1 MGNPMEKGN
10 GDADGF
16 VTPAV
21 RAGEIAVGLAR
32 LTELARNPLTV
43 NALPTFVDVLDTMRG
58 DAAELAAVLA
68 EDESMDALPSR
79 TPAGATL
86 VLYRDLSRMYAH
98 CRHSTASA
106 QSPEAVLAFFRAG
119 LEEAIKTAGMLVLA
133 SGALRPADASCAHA
147 AQALPLTWQAIPE
160 AVDHLVRSVV
170 VPLPA
175 EATQHERALA
185 AADANAVL
193 LLREAMKP
201 VNGFMARLVAIADLH
216 RRRGGDAPG
225 IAATHALALAVFD
238 LVRAFPDVME
248 AGCAAPA
255 AALASMLEDAATGT
269 HAPVFSGATTPVGG
283 RTRKRRDGAIMG
295 RAACMLDAR
304 MKAEPETRESVH
316 ASNVADLVKA
326 ATGWDVNGPKVE
338 DWRARCHKGMAEQ
351 PRGFRANHPAMAV
364 WQTYQSDIVRNGERQ
379 PRDSA
384 GWARVAAVYQRFLMG
399 APDGNPGDTERDTT
413 LVSPGPSPD

>member
-1 MGNPMEKGN
+1 MEQWN
-10 GDADGF
+10 GDADGL

-21 RAGEIAVGLAR
+21 RAGEIAAGLAC

-68 EDESMDALPSR
+68 EDETMDELPSR

-98 CRHSTASA
+98 CRHSTALA
-106 QSPEAVLAFFRAG
+106 QSLEAVLAFFRAG

-133 SGALRPADASCAHA
+133 SGALRQADAGSADA
-147 AQALPLTWQAIPE
+147 EQALPLTWQAIPE
-160 AVDHLVRSVV
+160 AVEHLARSVV
-170 VPLPA
+170 VPLLA
-175 EATQHERALA
+175 EATQHEQAMA

-201 VNGFMARLVAIADLH
+201 LNGFMARLVAVADLH
-216 RRRGGDAPG
+216 RGRGGDAPG
-225 IAATHALALAVFD
+225 ITATHALALAVFD

-248 AGCAAPA
+248 AGGAAPA
-255 AALASMLEDAATGT
+255 AALASMLEGAAAGT
-269 HAPVFSGATTPVGG
+269 HPPVFSGATTPVGG
-283 RTRKRRDGAIMG
+283 RTRRRRDSTIMG

-326 ATGWDVNGPKVE
+326 ATGRDVNGPKVE

-351 PRGFRANHPAMAV
+351 PKGFRANHPAMAV
-364 WQTYQSDIVRNGERQ
+364 WQTDQVVSH
-379 PRDSA
+379 
-384 GWARVAAVYQRFLMG
+384 RVV
-399 APDGNPGDTERDTT
+399 
-413 LVSPGPSPD
+413 